1 MVKEVRWPAKT
12 QRQLEK
18 VYRFILLNSYQNA
31 EKVKADILASTRK
44 LATNPEIHPP
54 DKYKMNNDGS
64 FRAFELH
71 RYGIAYRITEKEIII
86 IRVRHTSM
94 EPNQY

>member
-18 VYRFILLNSYQNA
+18 AYRYILSDSYQNA
-31 EKVKADILASTRK
+31 ERVKSDILASTRK
-44 LATNPEIHPP
+44 LATNAEIHPP
-54 DKYKMNNDGS
+54 DKYKLNNDGS

-71 RYGIAYRITEKEIII
+71 RYRIAYRITGKEIII
-86 IRVRHTSM
+86 IRVRHTRM

>member
-1 MVKEVRWPAKT
+1 MEKGVRWPAKT

-18 VYRFILLNSYQNA
+18 AYQYILLNSYQNA
-31 EKVKADILASTRK
+31 EKVKADVLASTRK
-44 LATNPEIHPP
+44 LASNPEIHPP
-54 DKYKMNNDGS
+54 DKYKINNDGS

-71 RYGIAYRITEKEIII
+71 CYRIAYRITETEIII
-86 IRVRHTSM
+86 TRIRHTSM

>member
-1 MVKEVRWPAKT
+1 MVKEVRWPSKT
-12 QRQLEK
+12 QRQLEEA
-18 VYRFILLNSYQNA
+18 YEYILLNSYQNA
-31 EKVKADILASTRK
+31 EKVKTDILESTRK

-54 DKYKMNNDGS
+54 DKYKLNNDGS

-71 RYGIAYRITEKEIII
+71 RYRIAYQITEREIII
-86 IRVRHTSM
+86 TRIRHTSM

>member
-18 VYRFILLNSYQNA
+18 AYEYILLDSYQNA

-44 LATNPEIHPP
+44 LAINPEIHPP
-54 DKYKMNNDGS
+54 DKYKTNNDGS

-71 RYGIAYRITEKEIII
+71 RYRIAYRITKREIII
-86 IRVRHTSM
+86 TRVRHTSM
-94 EPNQY
+94 EPNLY